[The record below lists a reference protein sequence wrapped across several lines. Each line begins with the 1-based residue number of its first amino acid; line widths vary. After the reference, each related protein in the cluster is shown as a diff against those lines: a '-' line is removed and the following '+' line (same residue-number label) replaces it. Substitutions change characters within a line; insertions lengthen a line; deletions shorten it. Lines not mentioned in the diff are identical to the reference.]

1 MSGAVFFS
9 FLLFSDFSLKT
20 FHNSPLFLRTWLIVT
35 VLLISGIYFSAHWC
49 PPCRNFT
56 PKLATFYENCKKM
69 ENILEIIFVS
79 SDRDEE
85 GFEEYFGEMP
95 WLALPYDSKT
105 KKVGTKN
112 GVITWWVC
120 FKVYFILSCTKWACF
135 KVYFNLS
142 CTKWACFKVY
152 FNLSC
157 TKLSFYTCCSRITG
171 WIQKTCS
178 Q

>member
-1 MSGAVFFS
+1 MQDRRT
-9 FLLFSDFSLKT
+9 FLS
-20 FHNSPLFLRTWLIVT
+20 
-35 VLLISGIYFSAHWC
+35 ISGIYFSAHWC

-105 KKVGTKN
+105 KKVGTHKRSHN
-112 GVITWWVC
+112 TVVIITARFRSLWECNVFSYVCLLTRGGGHLGTPLTHWKTGGWLFFFHPIQSIIRFYESPVYNFSMKTWVIS
-120 FKVYFILSCTKWACF
+120 V
-135 KVYFNLS
+135 
-142 CTKWACFKVY
+142 
-152 FNLSC
+152 
-157 TKLSFYTCCSRITG
+157 
-171 WIQKTCS
+171 
-178 Q
+178 